1 MEGGKGKQD
10 SPRSPHFSQPFR
22 LPGAFL
28 ANRQTFPSSSSSSSF
43 SSYLLAFDYNFP
55 TIRTTYLPSV
65 WSPFQTIRHFQ
76 ACDPY
81 SSLFS
86 KKGPDQGQ
94 ESPFQ
99 FWRRQVNVLG
109 VFFFNTNDDA
119 ACWQCSLVCK
129 FCVGVIFT
137 WFRFSLEKTF
147 FCIASAIKCHFPA
160 AKMWDNQI
168 IDF

>member
-1 MEGGKGKQD
+1 MEGGKGKQG

-28 ANRQTFPSSSSSSSF
+28 ANRQTFPSSS

-81 SSLFS
+81 SSLFL
-86 KKGPDQGQ
+86 KKRSWSRAGKSFPILTTPSQCL
-94 ESPFQ
+94 
-99 FWRRQVNVLG
+99 RCIL
-109 VFFFNTNDDA
+109 FNTNDDA

-137 WFRFSLEKTF
+137 WFWFSLEKTF
-147 FCIASAIKCHFPA
+147 FCIASAFKCHFPA